1 MKDFENSRHSLYMDV
16 YNELK
21 NDIIMGK
28 YPAGSILPTELE
40 LSESFFVSRITVQKA
55 MQLLKKE
62 GYISRTPGRGTF
74 VEISPQSRNSIS
86 WAWFSVIL
94 LSASGCRSSPP

>member
-40 LSESFFVSRITVQKA
+40 LSE
-55 MQLLKKE
+55 
-62 GYISRTPGRGTF
+62 
-74 VEISPQSRNSIS
+74 
-86 WAWFSVIL
+86 
-94 LSASGCRSSPP
+94 